1 MGLLESVHLYRKV
14 PTDLT
19 DATRLGGF
27 ISLMCAALM
36 AYLFI
41 SNVQEYLTVTTST
54 DVALDDSGD
63 IDMRIYFNITM
74 VRATAC
80 VGWVA
85 AREGGV
91 AAQMW
96 PRRRSR
102 SRRADPPPR
111 VLSRRSGYPAS
122 SPASTSLTS
131 WAPLSRMSAST

>member
-41 SNVQEYLTVTTST
+41 SNIQEYLTVTTST

-80 VGWVA
+80 CGM
-85 AREGGV
+85 GGGRGGGA
-91 AAQMW
+91 AAQVW

-102 SRRADPPPR
+102 SQRTDPPPR

>member
-80 VGWVA
+80 VGCLA
-85 AREGGV
+85 AGEGGWLLKCGRGGDRAR
-91 AAQMW
+91 AALTRHRACW
-96 PRRRSR
+96 PAGAPTLPVRQRRR
-102 SRRADPPPR
+102 
-111 VLSRRSGYPAS
+111 L
-122 SPASTSLTS
+122 
-131 WAPLSRMSAST
+131 